1 MKKEHKILKFFL
13 PLISALYFFAI
24 TLTVPLASGTYGEE
38 YDKWWQMLI
47 QIAVYVLAIT
57 LTLFIIE
64 KGYSKLF
71 PYSENYKIKLLD
83 WKVAMGVIFLMF
95 LVVILKFKFDYW
107 LFISTG
113 HTFVPYDFTE
123 KLLPFLISAITPTF
137 FGPIFE
143 ELSFRYMALSA
154 QKSVFGRILALLG
167 VSVIFGIMHSRN
179 IMTIENAFFSAI
191 LFGTAFLLT
200 KNICVPIVMH
210 IGHNF
215 WISALSVIQIYKS
228 EAVIC
233 DTETSVVLI
242 NNSLV
247 VVSVF
252 FAIVGALLLIF
263 EFKSDK
269 RYSKQK

>member
-24 TLTVPLASGTYGEE
+24 TLTVPMASGTYGEE

-57 LTLFIIE
+57 LTLFIIK

-123 KLLPFLISAITPTF
+123 KLLPFLVSAITPTF
-137 FGPIFE
+137 SDRFLRNFHFVIWRFRLKKAFSE
-143 ELSFRYMALSA
+143 EFSLCSEYPSFSELCTA
-154 QKSVFGRILALLG
+154 
-167 VSVIFGIMHSRN
+167 GI
-179 IMTIENAFFSAI
+179 
-191 LFGTAFLLT
+191 
-200 KNICVPIVMH
+200 
-210 IGHNF
+210 
-215 WISALSVIQIYKS
+215 
-228 EAVIC
+228 
-233 DTETSVVLI
+233 
-242 NNSLV
+242 
-247 VVSVF
+247 
-252 FAIVGALLLIF
+252 
-263 EFKSDK
+263 
-269 RYSKQK
+269 